1 MQSFK
6 SKRTGKIIEIQEIP
20 MSSMILLPPRP
31 DVCQEC
37 AVDHDPRLPHNQQ
50 SLYYQMKFKM
60 GHGRGATW
68 NDAMAHCTDDIKE
81 RWIEGL
87 KMHGVEVDLNAL

>member
-1 MQSFK
+1 MQVFK
-6 SKRTGKIIEIQEIP
+6 GKRTGKIIEIQEIP
-20 MSSMILLPPRP
+20 MSSMMLLPPKP

-60 GHGRGATW
+60 EHGRDATW
-68 NDAMAHCTDDIKE
+68 NDAMAHCTEEVKE
-81 RWIEGL
+81 RWIGGL
-87 KMHGVEVDLNAL
+87 KFHGVEVF

>member
-1 MQSFK
+1 MHTFK

-20 MSSMILLPPRP
+20 MSSMMLLPPRL

-37 AVDHDPRLPHNQQ
+37 AVNHDPRLPHNQQ

-60 GHGRGATW
+60 EHGRDATW
-68 NDAMAHCTDDIKE
+68 NDAMAHCTDDVKE

-87 KMHGVEVDLNAL
+87 KIYGVEVV

>member
-1 MQSFK
+1 MPIFK
-6 SKRTGKIIEIQEIP
+6 SKRTGKNIEIKEIP
-20 MSSMILLPPRP
+20 MATMMLLPPRA

-60 GHGRGATW
+60 EHGRDATW
-68 NDAMAHCTDDIKE
+68 NDAMAHCTDDVKE

-87 KMHGVEVDLNAL
+87 KIHGVEVV

>member
-1 MQSFK
+1 MITKQA
-6 SKRTGKIIEIQEIP
+6 TGKKIEIQEIP
-20 MSSMILLPPRP
+20 MSSMILLPPRA

-50 SLYYQMKFKM
+50 SLYYQMKFKIE
-60 GHGRGATW
+60 HGRDATW
-68 NDAMAHCTDDIKE
+68 NDAMAHCTDDVKE

-87 KMHGVEVDLNAL
+87 KIHGVEVV